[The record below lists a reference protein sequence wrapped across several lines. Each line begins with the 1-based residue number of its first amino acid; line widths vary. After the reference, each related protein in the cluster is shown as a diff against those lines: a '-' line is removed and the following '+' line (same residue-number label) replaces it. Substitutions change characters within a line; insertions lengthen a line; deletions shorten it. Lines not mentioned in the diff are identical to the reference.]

1 MKLKDFFPKKVYHC
15 PCASFNIKLCL
26 VNGDYC
32 LKNICNK
39 LNQHVGDKLYCA
51 RCGDQDVIFS
61 CRKHMAMVVFSQK
74 MHDGYIELT
83 EQTENCCL
91 LCIKKYLERAYHCCY
106 DYVDFNL
113 PMTIKKEKK
122 TLCLCLRKI

>member
-15 PCASFNIKLCL
+15 LCASFDIKLCL

-32 LKNICNK
+32 LKDICNK
-39 LNQHVGDKLYCA
+39 LNQTNGEKLYCVC
-51 RCGDQDVIFS
+51 CGDEDVIFS
-61 CRKHMAMVVFSQK
+61 CRKHMAMVVFSQNIQ
-74 MHDGYIELT
+74 DNYIELT
-83 EQTENCCL
+83 EQPDSCCL
-91 LCIKKYLERAYHCCY
+91 VCIKKYLEIAYHCCY

-122 TLCLCLRKI
+122 TLCLHLRKI